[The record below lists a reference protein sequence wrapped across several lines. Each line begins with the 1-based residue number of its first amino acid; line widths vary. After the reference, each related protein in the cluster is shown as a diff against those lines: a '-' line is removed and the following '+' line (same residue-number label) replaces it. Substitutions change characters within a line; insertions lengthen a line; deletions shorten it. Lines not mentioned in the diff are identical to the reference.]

1 MAFLKILFG
10 PDRGFLLPPF
20 CRTVHDSSRATD
32 KEGTESCRTGSRE
45 SHSSRFFPEE
55 LGMDV
60 NALSRITQGLPA
72 VATPVS
78 ADNASQNRQVVQAV
92 KALNKSEMFGEDNG
106 LDFQTD
112 PVSKRLVVRVVNRTT
127 GEVISQIPPEYVLRL
142 ADDLKQKS

>member
-1 MAFLKILFG
+1 
-10 PDRGFLLPPF
+10 
-20 CRTVHDSSRATD
+20 
-32 KEGTESCRTGSRE
+32 
-45 SHSSRFFPEE
+45 
-55 LGMDV
+55 MDV